1 MQIIDLGTILNFD
14 FMKYKT
20 HTFNFTILEQLELF
34 IHVQSVQS
42 MWPAHPVKQLMVML
56 MMMTKAMMMMIWWW
70 WWLFDDDDDD
80 NDAVEDDDETAAEV
94 KGAEVQ
100 GRDLKCKAGV
110 TNAKLFSK
118 LRDDLDEDHDD
129 DHDDH
134 DDHDDNHDDD
144 HEAKRSYKCQI
155 IIWARNIKED
165 GLDEDRED
173 HDRAIHLI

>member
-20 HTFNFTILEQLELF
+20 HTFNFTILEQMELF

-80 NDAVEDDDETAAEV
+80 NDAVEDDDESAAEV

-118 LRDDLDEDHDD
+118 LRDDLEEDH
-129 DHDDH
+129 
-134 DDHDDNHDDD
+134 DD

-155 IIWARNIKED
+155 IIWAQNIKED
-165 GLDEDRED
+165 DLDEDHDD